1 MIVSIIIL
9 SCLLGAFIVLS
20 VFEFFTIVGLT
31 KMLETSKE
39 FISNEENEIE
49 KLKKEIKEL
58 NETKDNQEE
67 VIDHLKNESISLK
80 LTHLLNL
87 LITYKLS
94 YEEEKYSDLYNHLYF
109 IGISREILDDID
121 KMSKFIEDIEGGKYL
136 IQEGEKPFQFK
147 FILKGEYDEKK

>member
-1 MIVSIIIL
+1 
-9 SCLLGAFIVLS
+9 
-20 VFEFFTIVGLT
+20 
-31 KMLETSKE
+31 MLETSKE

-87 LITYKLS
+87 SITYKLS

>member
-80 LTHLLNL
+80 LSHLLNL